1 VCLATWAIGVGS
13 GSLIVRI
20 DVRVKRVYEQPEPDD
35 GYRVLVD
42 HMWPRGV
49 SRERARIDRWA
60 RELAPSNDLRKWF
73 AHDPQRFPQF
83 QLRYRQELADR
94 RHLIDSLLDVAREG
108 TVTLVYAARDR
119 QHNNAV
125 VLQATIREAAEPRWG
140 PVDA

>member
-1 VCLATWAIGVGS
+1 MCLATWAIGVGS

-42 HMWPRGV
+42 HVWPRGV